1 VVTEPTWLISYIGP
15 TPKGNP
21 IQTSCTTCGGVFMP
35 GINSPSSNIINLD
48 EIESIIEESN
58 NYGELDESFKYF
70 EKQYVYHKLDAN
82 SSSLNVQTG
91 QYYYDLKNSNIGK
104 YDEIYRKIEGGDI
117 NNAALLNNQIAPVN
131 SIEHYRKWVNAVYL
145 DYIVPQK
152 EMPQNIIDDLETL
165 ASSSPFVNGDAVYTA
180 RAIVGYNESVV
191 NPKSLEQEND
201 SDNNSEITAAV
212 YPNPANDKLFIEIKG
227 ADEEKLNLVILNSLG
242 VKLKEVSLHRNQVID
257 ISRFSNGLYFYQIL
271 RAFNHEIAGKGR
283 FVISR

>member
-1 VVTEPTWLISYIGP
+1 VI
-15 TPKGNP
+15 
-21 IQTSCTTCGGVFMP
+21 
-35 GINSPSSNIINLD
+35 
-48 EIESIIEESN
+48 
-58 NYGELDESFKYF
+58 
-70 EKQYVYHKLDAN
+70 
-82 SSSLNVQTG
+82 
-91 QYYYDLKNSNIGK
+91 
-104 YDEIYRKIEGGDI
+104 
-117 NNAALLNNQIAPVN
+117 
-131 SIEHYRKWVNAVYL
+131 
-145 DYIVPQK
+145 QK
-152 EMPQNIIDDLETL
+152 EIPQNIIDDLETL